1 MIERYQ
7 TEAMNRIW
15 NEEAK
20 FERWTQVEVAA
31 SAAFHARGEI
41 PDDEMTAISERAHHQ
56 SAAKVLEH
64 ERVTNHDVVA
74 FVRSVSEMVGEPA
87 CRHLHR
93 GLTSSDVVDT
103 ANGIALRDSV
113 TVILEATCELQ
124 TVIAQRALEHKMT
137 PCAGRTHGIHA
148 EPTSFGIRLAGW
160 HSELNRNIVRLE
172 QILDEISYG
181 KLSGAVGTFS
191 QTDPEF
197 EAFVMDRLGLKAEP
211 VATQVVPRDRHAS
224 TLGELSLLGGALE
237 RFATEIRSL
246 QRTDL
251 REAEEGFRKGQTGSS
266 AMPHKRNP
274 ITCERVSGMAR
285 LLRSYMLSAH
295 ENMALWHDRDI
306 SHSSVERVIFPDAFH
321 CAHYMLQKFTHVMR
335 NLRVYPEN
343 MMENI
348 HRTGGLLFSQ
358 NVLGCLL
365 RAGMERQEAYAVV
378 QRAAMNVW
386 EGNFPSFR
394 DALGAE
400 ETIEAKLKP
409 QELDAAFELAPYLRH
424 VDTLFERAGI
434 TPKSQE

>member
-7 TEAMNRIW
+7 TEAMTAIW
-15 NEEAK
+15 NEDAK

-41 PDDEMTAISERAHHQ
+41 PDDEMTAIAERAHHQ
-56 SAAKVLEH
+56 SAEKVLEH

-74 FVRSVSEMVGEPA
+74 FVRAVSESVGEPA

-103 ANGIALRDSV
+103 ANGIALRDSLK
-113 TVILEATCELQ
+113 VILEATSELRE
-124 TVIAQRALEHKMT
+124 VIAERAREHQFT
-137 PCAGRTHGIHA
+137 PCAGRTHGVHA
-148 EPTSFGIRLAGW
+148 EPTSFGLRLAGW
-160 HSELNRNIVRLE
+160 HSELNRNLERLE
-172 QILDEISYG
+172 STLAEISYG

-197 EAFVMDRLGLKAEP
+197 EQFVMERVGLKAEP

-224 TLGELSLLGGALE
+224 VLSELSLLGGALE

-246 QRTDL
+246 QRTEL
-251 REAEEGFRKGQTGSS
+251 REAEEGFKKGQTGSS

-285 LLRSYMLSAH
+285 LLRGYMLSAH

-306 SHSSVERVIFPDAFH
+306 THSSVERVIFPDAFH
-321 CAHYMLQKFTHVMR
+321 CAHYMLKKFTHVMR

-365 RAGMERQEAYAVV
+365 NAGMERQEAYAVV

-386 EGNFPSFR
+386 EGTFSSFR
-394 DALGAE
+394 EALGAE
-400 ETIEAKLKP
+400 ETIIEKLQP
-409 QELDAAFELAPYLRH
+409 EELDAAFELTPYLRH
-424 VDTLFERAGI
+424 IEVLFERAGI
-434 TPKSQE
+434 TPQP